1 MELKDF
7 FPDNWEW
14 VEENINKRYRER
26 YFDSLVDYYG
36 EYPEEVTASWACAL
50 MTFVPEENKYVYNDA
65 VRSFIRTLCNGVRKM
80 EETNR
85 KTFIREVQRE
95 YQDSQIERDT
105 KAPAEV

>member
-1 MELKDF
+1 MKLKDF

-14 VEENINKRYRER
+14 VEENINKWYRDR

-65 VRSFIRTLCNGVRKM
+65 VRFFIRSMCNDVRKRI
-80 EETNR
+80 ETNTKLFTR
-85 KTFIREVQRE
+85 RLNNE
-95 YQDSQIERDT
+95 YQNRSTERD
-105 KAPAEV
+105 AQEPAEV

>member
-1 MELKDF
+1 MELKEFIPESWD
-7 FPDNWEW
+7 W

-50 MTFVPEENKYVYNDA
+50 MTFVPKERRYDYNDA
-65 VRSFIRTLCNGVRKM
+65 VRFFIRSMCADVRKRI
-80 EETNR
+80 EDNR
-85 KTFIREVQRE
+85 KVFIREVQRE

>member
-14 VEENINKRYRER
+14 VEENINKWYRDR

-50 MTFVPEENKYVYNDA
+50 MTFVPKERKYDYNDA
-65 VRSFIRTLCNGVRKM
+65 VRFFIRSMCADVRKRI
-80 EETNR
+80 EDNR
-85 KTFIREVQRE
+85 KVFIREVQRE